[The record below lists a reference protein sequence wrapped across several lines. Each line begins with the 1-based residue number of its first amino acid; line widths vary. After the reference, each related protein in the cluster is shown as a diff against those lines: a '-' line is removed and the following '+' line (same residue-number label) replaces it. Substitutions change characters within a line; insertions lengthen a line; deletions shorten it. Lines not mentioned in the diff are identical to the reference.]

1 MTLPALLLLDGVRTT
16 RLTGLDWLMIA
27 IYFGILLC
35 VAWWVVR
42 KGKDST
48 TDYFLAGRN
57 LGWWVIGASIFA
69 SNIGSEHIVG
79 LAGSGATSGVAMA
92 HYELHAWCLLVLGW
106 VFVPFYM
113 RSMVF
118 TMPEFLERRFSE
130 GSRYV
135 LSIVSIITFIISKIA
150 VGIFAGG
157 VVFASLLP
165 EMRLDIGGLSIDS
178 FWIGSILV
186 IVLTGLYTTL
196 GGMRAVAYND
206 AVQVLVLIIGSG
218 LLTFYGLHELG
229 GWGEL
234 RRLAGS
240 DMFNLWKP
248 LIPAGV
254 EGTWA
259 PVLQTDAAGHV
270 VREAWYFNGNFPWLG
285 MLFCAPIIG
294 LWYWCTDQY
303 IVQRALGAP
312 NESVARRGSIFA
324 AFLKLFPV
332 YLFIIPGLICFA
344 LAKSG
349 KVAELTQ
356 LIGPDGQA
364 VPSISNSAFPMMV
377 QYLLPAGIRGIV
389 VAGLLS
395 ALMGSLAGVF
405 NACSTLFTVDLYAKW
420 NPKASQQLLVRTG
433 RIATVVMVVIAL
445 AWIPVIKGANGLYTY
460 LQSVQGYLA
469 PPIFVVFFLG
479 VFFKRMNAAGALW
492 AMIVGFALGIF
503 RMIVDTP
510 VTMGL
515 AGFEKGYTEGTF
527 LWIVNNIYFQYFSV
541 LITLAS
547 AIVMVMVSHMTAVPD
562 AKKIQSLT
570 LETTTAE
577 DRRRTRASWSR
588 TEVLA
593 SALVMVCIL
602 SGYLYFRG

>member
-1 MTLPALLLLDGVRTT
+1 
-16 RLTGLDWLMIA
+16 
-27 IYFGILLC
+27 
-35 VAWWVVR
+35 VVR
-42 KGKDST
+42 RGKDSA

-92 HYELHAWCLLVLGW
+92 HYELHAWALLVLGW

-118 TMPEFLERRFSE
+118 TMPEFLERRFNE
-130 GSRYV
+130 KSRYV

-157 VVFASLLP
+157 VVFGTLFP
-165 EMRLDIGGLSIDS
+165 EMMLNIGGFNIDS
-178 FWIGSILV
+178 FWIGSVLV

-206 AVQVLVLIIGSG
+206 AVQVTVLILGSF
-218 LLTFYGLHELG
+218 LLTAYGLVRLG
-229 GWGEL
+229 GWAEL
-234 RRLAGS
+234 RHICGS

-248 LIPAGV
+248 LIPHGV
-254 EGTWA
+254 VGTWS
-259 PVLQTDAAGHV
+259 PILQTNSAGQV
-270 VREAWYFNGNFPWLG
+270 VKQAWYFNDNFPWLG
-285 MLFCAPIIG
+285 MLFCAPVIG

-312 NESVARRGSIFA
+312 NEAVARRGSIFA
-324 AFLKLFPV
+324 AFLKLSPV
-332 YLFIIPGLICFA
+332 YLFIIPGLICYA

-349 KVAELTQ
+349 KVPELSPM
-356 LIGPDGQA
+356 IGPDGKA
-364 VPSISNSAFPMMV
+364 IPSLSNGAFPMMV
-377 QYLLPAGIRGIV
+377 QYLLPAGLRGIV

-405 NACSTLFTVDLYAKW
+405 NACSTLFTVDLYQKW
-420 NPKASQQLLVRTG
+420 KKDASQHQLVRMG
-433 RIATVVMVVIAL
+433 RIATTVMVLIAL
-445 AWIPVIKGANGLYTY
+445 AWIPVIKNAKGLYTY

-479 VFFKRMNAAGALW
+479 VFFKRMNGPGALW
-492 AMIVGFALGIF
+492 AMIVGFAMGIF
-503 RMIVDTP
+503 RMAVDTP
-510 VTMGL
+510 VTLGMG
-515 AGFEKGYTEGTF
+515 GFTGYSEGSF

-541 LITLAS
+541 LITIVS
-547 AIVMVMVSHMTAVPD
+547 AIVMVTVSYATAVPD
-562 AKKIQSLT
+562 PKQIQSLT
-570 LETTTAE
+570 FGTATDA
-577 DRRRTRASWSR
+577 DRKKTRAGWGWK
-588 TEVLA
+588 EVAGSCVVL
-593 SALVMVCIL
+593 LCIL
-602 SGYLYFRG
+602 GSYLYFRG